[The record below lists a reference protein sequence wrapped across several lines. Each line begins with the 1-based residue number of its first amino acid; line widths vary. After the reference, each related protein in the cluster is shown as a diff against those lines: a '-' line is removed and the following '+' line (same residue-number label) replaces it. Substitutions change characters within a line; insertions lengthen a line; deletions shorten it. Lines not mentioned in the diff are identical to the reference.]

1 MSRWEQYEIWTF
13 SAEHRQW
20 AGSFAELEVA
30 AAMARARKDRV
41 LLIRAVYENQKRVK
55 EETLMEIGLPR
66 DHIVQDPTCATL
78 GYGLEYSYSIYQR
91 YHLNGLRGDA
101 DLAFPMSAGTTNAWG
116 AREAYMGEDKHPE
129 WGLRE
134 LRGPLWEVYTAICLC
149 VAGMDL
155 AMMFHPVAAQMF
167 RELVNSFEKDLPSL
181 VPQVSDWITMK
192 V

>member
-66 DHIVQDPTCATL
+66 A
-78 GYGLEYSYSIYQR
+78 S
-91 YHLNGLRGDA
+91 
-101 DLAFPMSAGTTNAWG
+101 
-116 AREAYMGEDKHPE
+116 
-129 WGLRE
+129 
-134 LRGPLWEVYTAICLC
+134 
-149 VAGMDL
+149 
-155 AMMFHPVAAQMF
+155 
-167 RELVNSFEKDLPSL
+167 
-181 VPQVSDWITMK
+181 
-192 V
+192 